1 MVINNLVDAVARFCE
16 STLVNLMQPAP
27 DKVTEIRPGS
37 LNRTEL
43 ISEKNEKSEASYKRI
58 SIFKGCLP
66 PKRQSE
72 NDDYPFVLVVPS
84 AGTVDREFAHA
95 TVNIYCGS
103 WHDGNEGYAEV
114 LNIVQRLLIA
124 LSQIESSLDKRYIP
138 ESNVKWI
145 FPDASAQAGA
155 PKMWQAMITTNWKY
169 HTSSNNLPIKDEYF
183 EEKQDE

>member
-1 MVINNLVDAVARFCE
+1 MVINNLVDAVAKFCE
-16 STLVNLMQPAP
+16 STLAKLMQPAP
-27 DKVTEIRPGS
+27 DKITEIRPGS
-37 LNRTEL
+37 
-43 ISEKNEKSEASYKRI
+43 ASYKRI

-124 LSQIESSLDKRYIP
+124 LSEIESSLDKRYIP
-138 ESNVKWI
+138 EADVKWI

-169 HTSSNNLPIKDEYF
+169 HTPSNNLPIKDEYF
-183 EEKQDE
+183 KEKQYE